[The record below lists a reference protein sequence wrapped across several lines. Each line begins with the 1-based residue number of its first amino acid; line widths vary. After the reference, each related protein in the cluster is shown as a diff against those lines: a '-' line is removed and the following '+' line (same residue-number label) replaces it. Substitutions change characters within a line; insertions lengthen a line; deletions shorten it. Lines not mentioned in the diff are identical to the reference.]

1 MRWRHGQDLFKPI
14 EPLCSRAEV
23 TSLVGQGAV
32 ICDEEHAG
40 AVSRRRVANDVE
52 QRFVGRERAGVMY
65 LETAPN
71 PLTAVRATG
80 RVSVEHH
87 HRRERGGQHARKSGE
102 QESD

>member
-52 QRFVGRERAGVMY
+52 QRFVGG
-65 LETAPN
+65 
-71 PLTAVRATG
+71 
-80 RVSVEHH
+80 
-87 HRRERGGQHARKSGE
+87 
-102 QESD
+102 